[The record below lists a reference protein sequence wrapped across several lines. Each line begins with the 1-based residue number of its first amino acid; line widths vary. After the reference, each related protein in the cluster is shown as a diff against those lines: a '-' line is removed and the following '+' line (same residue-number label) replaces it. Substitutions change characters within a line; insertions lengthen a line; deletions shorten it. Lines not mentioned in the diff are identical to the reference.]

1 MLIAFA
7 GITGIGKSYYKD
19 KLVEN
24 LDFKKIKIITTRQI
38 RDGEKNND
46 DKVFVSL
53 QELEKLRAEN
63 KIAYEFEMLGNIY
76 AYSKNELFSND
87 NTVFE
92 LHYST
97 IFDFKKICPKL
108 CVIYL
113 MPKDIN
119 KAKEKTIQRNL
130 PKDVEEKRLAEIEE
144 HYNNIKNDANLRN
157 MFDYIVYNDYDKQ
170 SESEILSL
178 VSNLIKQNKKGTNIN
193 G

>member
-19 KLVEN
+19 KLVEK
-24 LDFKKIKIITTRQI
+24 LGFDKIKIITTRQI

-46 DKVFVSL
+46 DKVFVNM
-53 QELEKLRAEN
+53 QELEHLRKEN
-63 KIAYEFEMLGNIY
+63 KIAYEFELLGNIY
-76 AYSKNELFSND
+76 AYSKDEIFSNK

-97 IFDFKKICPKL
+97 IFDLKKICPNL

-113 MPKDIN
+113 MPNDIN

-130 PKDVEEKRLAEIEE
+130 PKDVEKKRLAEIDE
-144 HYNNIKNDANLRN
+144 HYHNVTCDKKLRS

-170 SESEILSL
+170 SEDEILSL
-178 VSNLIKQNKKGTNIN
+178 VSHLINQN
-193 G
+193 

>member
-19 KLVEN
+19 KLVEK
-24 LDFKKIKIITTRQI
+24 LGFDKIKIITTRQI

-46 DKVFVSL
+46 DKVFVNM
-53 QELEKLRAEN
+53 QELEHLRKEN
-63 KIAYEFEMLGNIY
+63 KIAYEFELLGNIY
-76 AYSKNELFSND
+76 AYSKDEIFSNK

-97 IFDFKKICPKL
+97 IFDLKKICPNL

-130 PKDVEEKRLAEIEE
+130 PKDVEKKRLAEIDE
-144 HYNNIKNDANLRN
+144 HYHNVTCDKKLRS

-170 SESEILSL
+170 SEDEILSL
-178 VSNLIKQNKKGTNIN
+178 VSHLINQN
-193 G
+193 